1 MSSTLFYE
9 QLARER
15 GMATNAQVGLLV
27 PGSFAGAPPTLSEF
41 TAFFQRAEALGLHS
55 LWVIDRLFHTVNIL
69 DPITLL
75 TCAAAVTSR
84 IRLGTAVLL
93 CAFRNPV
100 LMAKTTA
107 TLDYLSGGR
116 LMLGVSLGGLAN
128 EFESLGVSM
137 QQRVSR
143 LRENLTVMRQ
153 LWTEPQVTFHGRYY
167 HMDNVSMEPKPV
179 QKPGIPIL
187 MGGRA
192 EAVLKRSAEEAD
204 GWICGVAPGL
214 DTPEAFR
221 AAWQKVCRYA
231 QAAGKD
237 PEALEAGKLL
247 YISVGEDRERCREQ
261 LRDFIHTY
269 YGPQFAVDTN
279 CAFGPP
285 AVCAAT
291 IQRFLDAGVKTIML
305 GPARPDVEQVTR
317 IANEVVPRLQ

>member
-1 MSSTLFYE
+1 MT
-9 QLARER
+9 
-15 GMATNAQVGLLV
+15 TNARIGILV
-27 PGSFAGAPPTLSEF
+27 PGSFAGAPPTLAEF
-41 TAFFQRAEALGLHS
+41 TAFFRRADDLGLHS
-55 LWVIDRLFHTVNIL
+55 LWVIDRIFHTVNIL
-69 DPITLL
+69 DPMTLL
-75 TCAAAVTSR
+75 TCAATVTPR
-84 IRLGTAVLL
+84 IRLGTSVLL
-93 CAFRNPV
+93 FALRNPI

-116 LMLGVSLGGLAN
+116 LILGVSLGGRDN
-128 EFESLGVSM
+128 EFAALGVSM

-153 LWTEPQVTFHGRYY
+153 LWTESQVTFHGRYY

-247 YISVGEDRERCREQ
+247 YISVGEDRERC
-261 LRDFIHTY
+261 
-269 YGPQFAVDTN
+269 
-279 CAFGPP
+279 
-285 AVCAAT
+285 
-291 IQRFLDAGVKTIML
+291 
-305 GPARPDVEQVTR
+305 
-317 IANEVVPRLQ
+317 